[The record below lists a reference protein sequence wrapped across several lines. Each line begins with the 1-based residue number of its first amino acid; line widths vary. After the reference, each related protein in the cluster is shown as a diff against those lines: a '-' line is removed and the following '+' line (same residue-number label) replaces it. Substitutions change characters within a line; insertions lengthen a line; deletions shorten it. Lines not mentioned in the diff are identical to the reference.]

1 MKQLF
6 LFIISSFLFAPAF
19 VFGAVKS
26 SLTLST
32 NVPYQGDVVMVT
44 LRNAEIKSAT
54 FKKKPITLFSLDGAL
69 VAFLPISGTE
79 TPGAYTLKTVFTN
92 GSLATRTIWVKSRK
106 FARVSLGI
114 PTGSTLTP
122 ATLIAQLQKE
132 KIALDEVV
140 KKKTEKVYFENK
152 FQYPLSIKENI
163 VSPFGEIR
171 KTGSSIIRHW
181 GIDYKAP
188 KGTDVL
194 SISGGIVAKSYIDT
208 TYGNTIIVDH
218 GQGVFSLYM
227 HLDERLKNEGDVV
240 SKGELI
246 GRVGNTGYSF
256 GPHLHLSLKVNGVS
270 VDPKKF
276 IALMGN
282 K

>member
-1 MKQLF
+1 MFLF
-6 LFIISSFLFAPAF
+6 LIVLFVPLSL
-19 VFGAVKS
+19 FGATKP

-32 NVPYQGDVVMVT
+32 NVPYQGDVVKVV
-44 LRNAEIKSAT
+44 LRNAEVKSAT
-54 FKKKPITLFSLDGAL
+54 FKKKPITLFPLDGAL

-79 TPGAYTLKTVFTN
+79 TPGAYTLKTTFTN

-106 FARVSLGI
+106 FVRVSLGI
-114 PTGSTLTP
+114 PNGSTFTP

-132 KIALDEVV
+132 KIALDEIV
-140 KKKTEKVYFENK
+140 KKKTDEIYFENK
-152 FQYPLSIKENI
+152 FQSPLSIKENI

-188 KGTDVL
+188 KGTDVS
-194 SISGGIVAKSYIDT
+194 SISGGIVAKSYLDT

-227 HLDERLKNEGDVV
+227 HLDERLKSEGDMV
-240 SKGELI
+240 SKGEII

-256 GPHLHLSLKVNGVS
+256 GPHLHLSLKVNGIS
-270 VDPKKF
+270 VDPQKF
-276 IALMGN
+276 INLM